1 MVIAFWKIT
10 GLFADQKCHQPGV
23 PLLLPER
30 DEGEWDVCGFRR
42 RLAVQRPGGSDLQIA
57 LQDHRQIHLL
67 LWVLPPIFLYCW
79 RKVSN
84 TQTHKFP
91 KCPWQFS
98 CNNYTVNLPTC
109 SLPSWR
115 VATNTDRNVNTS
127 DDFCFLLN
135 PRSGIASNWAEH
147 FYKCFGWLKSM
158 QILGIKWLKKK
169 KQPLSITSSVLC
181 VWLKKTFS
189 RFCRHKTCLLMLQ
202 CTFSHFCVF
211 YRPDYVVADHGE
223 DVEYVFGQ
231 VRDVIRGATL
241 DERRLSH
248 AVMSAW
254 TNFARSGYERYN
266 FFCCCCCC
274 FFCVYFVGF
283 FTRGLCSKIDKNSQ
297 LWDAASGELN
307 DLKSGE
313 NEMKLNEI
321 YVEKWCVD
329 ALVFIS
335 IWKEREAQQR
345 RACQRKTKEMAQRE
359 GQIIANQLG
368 ASG

>member
-1 MVIAFWKIT
+1 
-10 GLFADQKCHQPGV
+10 
-23 PLLLPER
+23 
-30 DEGEWDVCGFRR
+30 
-42 RLAVQRPGGSDLQIA
+42 
-57 LQDHRQIHLL
+57 
-67 LWVLPPIFLYCW
+67 
-79 RKVSN
+79 
-84 TQTHKFP
+84 
-91 KCPWQFS
+91 
-98 CNNYTVNLPTC
+98 
-109 SLPSWR
+109 
-115 VATNTDRNVNTS
+115 
-127 DDFCFLLN
+127 
-135 PRSGIASNWAEH
+135 
-147 FYKCFGWLKSM
+147 
-158 QILGIKWLKKK
+158 
-169 KQPLSITSSVLC
+169 
-181 VWLKKTFS
+181 
-189 RFCRHKTCLLMLQ
+189 MLQ

-313 NEMKLNEI
+313 NGMKLNEI
-321 YVEKWCVD
+321 K
-329 ALVFIS
+329 
-335 IWKEREAQQR
+335 
-345 RACQRKTKEMAQRE
+345 
-359 GQIIANQLG
+359 
-368 ASG
+368 